1 MQHIHITGIPQNA
14 EHPIWR
20 CDYVMWPIHK
30 LLPDA
35 RFRKYVVGNTYVDY
49 IAVLAADEVLEI
61 NAKFLH
67 REVDHWRQKNENLNH
82 LLLAHRSTHPMV
94 YVRIVEEDSMD

>member
-14 EHPIWR
+14 EHPIWK
-20 CDYVMWPIHK
+20 CEYVSWPIRK
-30 LLPDA
+30 LLPDD

-49 IAVLAADEVLEI
+49 MAVLDVEEALAL
-61 NAKFLH
+61 NACFK
-67 REVDHWRQKNENLNH
+67 EHWRQQNEDLNR
-82 LLLAHRSTHPMV
+82 LLLAHRSTHRMV